1 MGELIPQDH
10 GGAVNRYLK
19 GESGNLNG
27 RPRKWVSKLKDKGYT
42 KTEILD
48 AIQVVMSMD
57 SPALQEILNDET
69 NTILE
74 RTIAKALLEGLRKG
88 TLYSL
93 ETLTT
98 RLHGM
103 HKQEIEQNVNITTF
117 NITLNLNGDIP
128 KVNEP

>member
-103 HKQEIEQNVNITTF
+103 PKQEIEQNVNITTF

>member
-1 MGELIPQDH
+1 MGELIPQEH
-10 GGAVNRYLK
+10 GGAVNRYTK
-19 GESGNLNG
+19 GESGNPNG

-57 SPALQEILNDET
+57 APALQEVLDDEA

-88 TLYSL
+88 TLYNL

-103 HKQEIEQNVNITTF
+103 PKQEIEQNVNITSF
-117 NITLNLNGDIP
+117 NISLNLNGDVP
-128 KVNEP
+128 PTTDP